1 MNLKLTNPRYSVE
14 SANNLYRRL
23 GNKFPL
29 CLSIEMDHLFFFTL
43 KEEPKSVN
51 KQSMKAIV
59 ENGEKNEEQIYHII
73 YLSEEFTFSSIPTI
87 TKLYPPLS
95 SPKTQK
101 ENKNKKKMKTS
112 FLCIYITLPT
122 HNQTT

>member
-1 MNLKLTNPRYSVE
+1 MNLKLTDPRYSVE
-14 SANNLYRRL
+14 SANFLYRRL
-23 GNKFPL
+23 GNNFPL
-29 CLSIEMDHLFFFTL
+29 WLSIEMDHLFFFFFPL

-51 KQSMKAIV
+51 KQSKKAIV
-59 ENGEKNEEQIYHII
+59 EKCEKNEEQIYHII

-101 ENKNKKKMKTS
+101 ENKNKTK
-112 FLCIYITLPT
+112 
-122 HNQTT
+122 